1 MMSVQCTLCGFA
13 TVRRHEK
20 TQKFEKNT
28 TQVAPR
34 PVFFVPFWRP
44 GSVNNGGLR
53 DASHL
58 GRGDTTLIFCSSAN
72 EEIALKRAPLSA
84 SRCITERKGAK
95 MRRRKKMASLS
106 LSLFLLEY

>member
-20 TQKFEKNT
+20 TQKLEKNHSRRSET
-28 TQVAPR
+28 CI
-34 PVFFVPFWRP
+34 FVPFLRP

-58 GRGDTTLIFCSSAN
+58 GRGGTTLIFCSSAN
-72 EEIALKRAPLSA
+72 EEIALKRASLSA

-95 MRRRKKMASLS
+95 MRGRKKMASLY
-106 LSLFLLEY
+106 LSFFLLEY